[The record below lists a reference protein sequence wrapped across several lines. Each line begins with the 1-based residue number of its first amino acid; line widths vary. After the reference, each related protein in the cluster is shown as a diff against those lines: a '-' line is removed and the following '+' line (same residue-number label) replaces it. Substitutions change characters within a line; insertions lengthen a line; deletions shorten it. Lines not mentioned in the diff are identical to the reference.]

1 MIARKQIAHC
11 LRKVVYVQVLAAEIL
26 QLAAY
31 SQAQSVTYLIHF
43 DIFKSLCVCF
53 FLYLLNNRANI
64 ILLFLV
70 GAAVNF
76 FYYF

>member
-1 MIARKQIAHC
+1 MR
-11 LRKVVYVQVLAAEIL
+11 L
-26 QLAAY
+26 
-31 SQAQSVTYLIHF
+31 
-43 DIFKSLCVCF
+43 F